1 MRIGIDARLLSVQ
14 LAGIG
19 RYTAE
24 LSRELLKQDGMFFF
38 YMPSSPAI
46 GDWHDSNS
54 YVRSSAFG
62 RRIGKMLWAQ
72 SVLPYWAAKDD
83 IDVFW
88 GTTHRLPRFL
98 PQRIARVVTIHDLVW
113 KHAGDTMRPLSRW
126 LDSRLMPEAIRL
138 ADRVIAV
145 SQSTADAID
154 SEFPAVRSRVRVI
167 HPGIAEHDQCGGNIA
182 SLAVMGITKPYFLFV
197 GTIEPRKNLR
207 RLFGAFSKLP
217 ADIRARSQLVVA
229 GGKGWGGI
237 DISALIAEY
246 GLKRDVI
253 QVGYVS
259 DQQLFTLYANAR
271 FLAMPSLY
279 EGFGLPLA
287 EAMSCGIPVL
297 TSNCSSLPEVAG
309 DAGLLV
315 DPMSEDSIMVGLMRL
330 LIDDALRDSLAA
342 RARLN
347 AARFS
352 WSDAAAKTRAVLE
365 EAVIERRSRNRYL
378 H

>member
-1 MRIGIDARLLSVQ
+1 MRIGIDARLLSAQ
-14 LAGIG
+14 LTGIG

-38 YMPSSPAI
+38 YMPNSPAT

-54 YVRSSAFG
+54 HVRSSAFG
-62 RRIGKMLWAQ
+62 RRVGKMLWAQ

-83 IDVFW
+83 LDVFW

-113 KHAGDTMRPLSRW
+113 KHAGETMRPLSRW

-138 ADRVIAV
+138 ADLIIAV

-154 SEFPAVRSRVRVI
+154 SEFPTVRSRVRVI
-167 HPGIAEHDQCGGNIA
+167 HPGIAEHDQRGGNIA

-197 GTIEPRKNLR
+197 GTIEPRKNLH

-237 DISALIAEY
+237 DINALIAEY
-246 GLKRDVI
+246 GLKRDVV